1 MGTRAVFTM
10 HIVISKNT
18 YRRRSCA
25 AFSPAIP
32 VVGFSAPS
40 SRPPSLD
47 RLFELLGCAAIAAA
61 PIKCSQVE
69 GVPVDSR
76 FVFFQKKEEE
86 ARGLWTF
93 QTIVHVYEEP
103 LKWERVHSSRREEK
117 KERDVLHFTKM
128 LGRSARVQE
137 SVFFSFFHF
146 YVCVLVCRRKR
157 SLTF

>member
-1 MGTRAVFTM
+1 M

-69 GVPVDSR
+69 GDQVASYDTSQGFSKYWSFEKSISKFRVASYMTPSGTSSVQADENIQ
-76 FVFFQKKEEE
+76 FV
-86 ARGLWTF
+86 AN
-93 QTIVHVYEEP
+93 
-103 LKWERVHSSRREEK
+103 
-117 KERDVLHFTKM
+117 
-128 LGRSARVQE
+128 SAK
-137 SVFFSFFHF
+137 SM
-146 YVCVLVCRRKR
+146 
-157 SLTF
+157 